1 MNFIPKKPIIWVG
14 DANTAYTV
22 QDYVPMSATQNMFT
36 YFLYVVLWLGSL
48 HLLNLFNNKYD
59 RTSIIMA
66 FLIGLLLMFL
76 LDWVNGV
83 GWEIVIDKDSAKY
96 YILNNDISHL
106 KKKSFSNFR
115 IMTKNNVY
123 KMKNPNY
130 KLLMIAAEK
139 YIKHL
144 DKGKFTD
151 EDFTIWRGKQFKQT
165 RKGKL
170 TVASADDET
179 ATSKNIG
186 SQIEVLMQS
195 SYYVFT
201 ILITLS
207 AVAYRV
213 NRDLFNRIIP
223 WVLSSAIVGLGSMF
237 FMLWERK
244 YSQLLMHLAFKKKLL
259 ITSISFAMAAC
270 FIFLNNI

>member
-1 MNFIPKKPIIWVG
+1 MNFIPKKPIVWVG
-14 DANTAYTV
+14 NNDTAYTV
-22 QDYVPMSATQNMFT
+22 QDYVPMSPTQNMFS
-36 YFLYVVLWLGSL
+36 YFLYVILWLGSL
-48 HLLNLFNNKYD
+48 HLLRLFNNKYD

-66 FLIGLLLMFL
+66 FLIGLCLMLF
-76 LDWVNGV
+76 LDWINATS
-83 GWEIVIDKDSAKY
+83 WEILIDKDNTRY
-96 YILNNDISHL
+96 YILNNDI
-106 KKKSFSNFR
+106 KKVENPNRKINTNFR
-115 IMTKNNVY
+115 IMSNNNTY
-123 KMKNPNY
+123 KMKSPNHR
-130 KLLMIAAEK
+130 LLIINAEK
-139 YIKHL
+139 YIKNL
-144 DKGKFTD
+144 NKGKFTD
-151 EDFTIWRGKQFKQT
+151 QDFTSWRGKQFTQNKQNEE
-165 RKGKL
+165 
-170 TVASADDET
+170 DNIE

-195 SYYVFT
+195 AYYVFT

-213 NRDLFNRIIP
+213 NRKLFNRIIP

-244 YSQLLMHLAFKKKLL
+244 YHQLLVHLAFKKKLL